1 MIDRCKDIRHIF
13 LKYRTEEK
21 DGCTAAGGFYQGGH
35 SLDHCS
41 GIYFIIYQ

>member
-1 MIDRCKDIRHIF
+1 MKGTDKPEG
-13 LKYRTEEK
+13 KYRTEEK